1 MCGIAAAVT
10 LVGRQEAQASAHHA
24 HGGAQASNGT
34 STNGHDSR
42 KKLDLELIES
52 LKAIHHRGPDSSG
65 RWVSDNG
72 HVGL

>member
-10 LVGRQEAQASAHHA
+10 LVGRRKAQAS
-24 HGGAQASNGT
+24 GDGDAQASNGT
-34 STNGHDSR
+34 STNGHDPR
-42 KKLDLELIES
+42 KKLDLELSES

-65 RWVSDNG
+65 RWVSHNG